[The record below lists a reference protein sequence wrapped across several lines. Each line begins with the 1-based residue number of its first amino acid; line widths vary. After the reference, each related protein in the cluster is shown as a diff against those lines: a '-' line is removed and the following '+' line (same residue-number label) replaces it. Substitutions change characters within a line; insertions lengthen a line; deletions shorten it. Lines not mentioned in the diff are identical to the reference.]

1 MKLVTVN
8 EMKRIEKQANEGG
21 LTYEQMMINAGLGL
35 ATLVVKTY
43 GQLEHVAV
51 GLVGPG
57 NNGGDTL
64 VALSALA
71 KQGWQTCAWLVKPR
85 AASDTLVKTLKQVG
99 GTIIVLG
106 EDKDF
111 AQLTGWLAKASVL
124 LDGIL
129 GTGVK
134 LPLKPEIAEAL
145 KVVKACRSKACVVA
159 VDCPSGVDCDSGEAA
174 AEALPAE
181 LTVCMAAV
189 KSGLLHFPAFGLVGR
204 LEVVDIGLPKD
215 LESWKS
221 IVNEVATSDQVS
233 SYLPERAPDS
243 HKGTFG
249 KAVICAGSINYCG
262 AALLAGRAAYRVGT
276 GLVKMAVPGP
286 LQPILAGQLPEATW
300 IILPHDAGVISW
312 EAAEVLK
319 ANLEGA
325 NALMLGSGWGTE
337 KTTREFLGLLIGDSR
352 DPKSRP
358 LGFVADQSQPEEQTH
373 QLPPMVIDADGLK
386 LLAGLKTWWEAVRK
400 NSMVLTP
407 HPGEMAILTGK
418 KIDEIQ
424 ANRMEIAVEYA
435 KKWQQVVVLKGAFT
449 IIAEP
454 GGKTCV
460 IPVATSALAKAGTG
474 DVLAGTIT
482 GYLAQ
487 GLAPFEAAIT
497 GAWIHAQAGLVAA
510 QQIGTEASV
519 MAGNV
524 IEAMPVIISHL

>member
-8 EMKRIEKQANEGG
+8 EMKKIEKQANEGG

-35 ATLVVKTY
+35 ATTVIKAY
-43 GQLEHVAV
+43 GQLDRIAV

-71 KQGWQTCAWLVKPR
+71 RQGWQACAWLVKPR

-99 GTIIVLG
+99 GTVIVSS
-106 EDKDF
+106 EDQGH
-111 AQLTGWLAKASVL
+111 AQLTGWLTQASVL

-134 LPLKPEIAEAL
+134 LPLKPEIAETL
-145 KVVKACRSKACVVA
+145 KTVLACKSKAHVVA

-189 KSGLLHFPAFGLVGR
+189 KSGLLRFPAFGLVGR
-204 LEVVDIGLPKD
+204 LEVVDIGLPKE
-215 LESWKS
+215 LESWKNIAS
-221 IVNEVATSDQVS
+221 EVATGDQVK
-233 SYLPERAPDS
+233 SYLPKRAPDS

-276 GLVKMAVPGP
+276 GLVKMAVAGP
-286 LQPILAGQLPEATW
+286 LHPILAGHLPEATW
-300 IILPHDAGVISW
+300 IILPHDGGVISW

-319 ANLEGA
+319 ANLSGA
-325 NALMLGSGWGTE
+325 DALMLGSGWGTE
-337 KTTREFLGLLIGDSR
+337 KTTSEFLAKLIGDAH
-352 DPKSRP
+352 DTKSRT
-358 LGFVADQSQPEEQTH
+358 LGFVADQSQAEGHPN
-373 QLPPMVIDADGLK
+373 QLPPMVVDADGLK
-386 LLAGLKTWWEAVRK
+386 LLAGLKEWWGAVRK

-418 KIDEIQ
+418 KIEEIQ
-424 ANRMEIAVEYA
+424 ANRMEAAIEYA

-454 GGKTCV
+454 TGKTCV

-487 GLAPFEAAIT
+487 GLAPYEAAIS

-510 QQIGTEASV
+510 QQVGTEASV
-519 MAGNV
+519 LAGDV
-524 IEAMPVIISHL
+524 IEAMPAVISRL

>member
-1 MKLVTVN
+1 MKLVTVT

-21 LTYEQMMINAGLGL
+21 LSYEQMMINAGLGL
-35 ATLVVKTY
+35 AAMVTKTY
-43 GQLEHVAV
+43 GQLEKTAV

-71 KQGWQTCAWLVKPR
+71 RHGWQTCAWLVKPR

-99 GTIIVLG
+99 GTIVVSN
-106 EDKDF
+106 EDQDN

-134 LPLKPEIAEAL
+134 LPLKPEIAEVL
-145 KVVKACRSKACVVA
+145 KAVAACKSKAHVVA
-159 VDCPSGVDCDSGEAA
+159 VDCPSGVDCDSGEVA

-189 KSGLLHFPAFGLVGR
+189 KTGLLRFPAFGLVGR
-204 LEVVDIGLPKD
+204 LETVDIGLPKK
-215 LESWKS
+215 LESWES
-221 IVNEVATSDQVS
+221 VSAEVVTGDQVKS
-233 SYLPERAPDS
+233 LLPKRAPDS

-286 LQPILAGQLPEATW
+286 LHPILAGQLPEATW
-300 IILPHDAGVISW
+300 IILPHDGGVISW
-312 EAAEVLK
+312 EAADVLK

-325 NALMLGSGWGTE
+325 DALMLGSGWGTE
-337 KTTREFLGLLIGDSR
+337 KTTGEFLGSLIGDSR
-352 DPKSRP
+352 DSKSRP
-358 LGFVADQSQPEEQTH
+358 LGFVADQSQTKGH
-373 QLPPMVIDADGLK
+373 AGLLPPMVVDADGLK
-386 LLAGLKTWWEAVRK
+386 LLAGLKDWWEAVRK

-407 HPGEMAILTGK
+407 HPGEMSILTGK
-418 KIDEIQ
+418 KIEEIQ
-424 ANRMEIAVEYA
+424 ANRMEVAVEYA
-435 KKWQQVVVLKGAFT
+435 KNWQQVVVLKGAFT
-449 IIAEP
+449 VIAEP
-454 GGKTCV
+454 TGRACV

-487 GLAPFEAAIT
+487 GLAPYEAAVA
-497 GAWIHAQAGLVAA
+497 GAWIHAQAGLTAA

-519 MAGNV
+519 LAGNV
-524 IEAMPVIISHL
+524 IEAMPAVIGRL